1 MTTTRTTTR
10 TTIATP
16 KGKRKTEPLCED
28 TKAAEKRKTKDE
40 ERETLS
46 SAAATLASKE
56 HEFKAETARLLD
68 IVTNSLYQEKEEFLR
83 ELISNE
89 KRKTRN
95 FLEKRRPKAIKG
107 ERRSMGSRTQRKS
120 RSLGLRYRRWRRKEE
135 TGTSSSPSMKLIIED
150 NGIGMSEEELTKNL
164 GTIAK
169 SGSKEFLENLAGK
182 GGGIETTKEEAAS
195 NIIGKFGVGFY
206 SAFMVGKKV
215 EVHTSNGNESFVWTS
230 EGTGKFTV
238 SESNEA
244 PKPRGTKIVIHMK
257 DDCKTIAS
265 QWAIEETL
273 KKNSETFHFEKRKTR
288 TNSTRLARG

>member
-1 MTTTRTTTR
+1 M
-10 TTIATP
+10 
-16 KGKRKTEPLCED
+16 
-28 TKAAEKRKTKDE
+28 
-40 ERETLS
+40 
-46 SAAATLASKE
+46 
-56 HEFKAETARLLD
+56 
-68 IVTNSLYQEKEEFLR
+68 
-83 ELISNE
+83 
-89 KRKTRN
+89 
-95 FLEKRRPKAIKG
+95 
-107 ERRSMGSRTQRKS
+107 
-120 RSLGLRYRRWRRKEE
+120 
-135 TGTSSSPSMKLIIED
+135 
-150 NGIGMSEEELTKNL
+150 
-164 GTIAK
+164 
-169 SGSKEFLENLAGK
+169 ENLAGK

-273 KKNSETFHFEKRKTR
+273 KKYSAFVSFPIYINENKFNEIGALLDEETCRSFGR
-288 TNSTRLARG
+288 TGDDVLQIRFWSDGFASVSNAF